1 MEDVRL
7 ANFSFQPQTRGKVC
21 SFCHNLIGNNSLF
34 CDVCGTPQDVSQVFR
49 VRSEMQRN
57 IDMLTAT
64 LQSLEAKKNALAN
77 EVKELEN
84 ASEKAKLTQKIEL
97 ESLDDK
103 IKTLTSALQPLT
115 VEVESLR
122 TRKDALTQEVEA
134 LVNEKQKLEQ
144 ATKSEAATIDSLH
157 KERLEMQREVKR
169 RPLKGARSQ
178 QVPAKS
184 RENHAAKISHIFVC
198 SYNGSADWNTELSKL
213 LAQFELSLDQTKYS
227 YSPEK
232 IVFTVTGSRANIEKL
247 AASLL
252 RLEGFTNLRSK
263 LAATKNSL
271 REGIRVRD
279 VHRAQLNELG
289 RVPWYKENRG
299 LSKQRA
305 DLSQRLAQDDFR
317 IKAMTEDLKALEN
330 LVGSD
335 AAKN

>member
-1 MEDVRL
+1 L

-178 QVPAKS
+178 QVPTKP
-184 RENHAAKISHIFVC
+184 RENHAAKISHTFVC

-305 DLSQRLAQDDFR
+305 ELSQRLAQDDFR
-317 IKAMTEDLKALEN
+317 IKAMTEDLKTLEN

>member
-1 MEDVRL
+1 
-7 ANFSFQPQTRGKVC
+7 
-21 SFCHNLIGNNSLF
+21 
-34 CDVCGTPQDVSQVFR
+34 
-49 VRSEMQRN
+49 MQRN

-64 LQSLEAKKNALAN
+64 LQSLETRRNALAN
-77 EVKELEN
+77 EIKELEN

-122 TRKDALTQEVEA
+122 TRKEALTKEVEA
-134 LVNEKQKLEQ
+134 LLSEKQKLEKD
-144 ATKSEAATIDSLH
+144 TKSEAATIDSLH
-157 KERLEMQREVKR
+157 KERVEMQRETKR
-169 RPLKGARSQ
+169 RPVKSARRQ
-178 QVPAKS
+178 QVPIKPK
-184 RENHAAKISHIFVC
+184 ENHTAKQITHTFVC
-198 SYNGSADWNTELSKL
+198 SYKGNADWNTELSKL
-213 LAQFELSLDQTKYS
+213 IAQFELSLDQAKYS

-232 IVFTVTGSRANIEKL
+232 IVLSVAGSRENIEKL
-247 AASLL
+247 AASLN

-271 REGIRVRD
+271 RESIRARD
-279 VHRAQLNELG
+279 IHKEQLNELS
-289 RVPWYKENRG
+289 RVPWYKENRS

-305 DLSQRLAQDDFR
+305 ELSQRLAEDDFR
-317 IKAMTEDLKALEN
+317 IRAMTEDLKALEN